1 MAHEK
6 GKAVAAFRPRIE
18 QMEATI
24 RALAADSRNVMFG
37 EHALDRME
45 ERGITT
51 LDALRVL
58 QKGDMAGTPVPGGRA
73 GEWKC
78 KITARVKG
86 ARDVGVVTIVIHNRR
101 LFIKTV
107 EWEDL

>member
-1 MAHEK
+1 MADNER
-6 GKAVAAFRPRIE
+6 GAVAAFRPRPDKLLVV
-18 QMEATI
+18 I
-24 RALAADSRNVMFG
+24 RQAAADTKKVLFG

-58 QKGDMAGTPVPGGRA
+58 RTGEIADPPEPGRSR

-78 KITARVKG
+78 KVTAPIKGNREIGVIT
-86 ARDVGVVTIVIHNRR
+86 VVMMSGR

>member
-1 MAHEK
+1 MAHEQ
-6 GKAVAAFRPRIE
+6 GKAVTEFRPRID

-24 RALAADSRNVMFG
+24 RAVAADSRNVLFG

-58 QKGDMAGTPVPGGRA
+58 KKGNMAQPPVPGRRT

-78 KITARVKG
+78 KIIAQVKG
-86 ARDVGVVTIVIHNRR
+86 AREVGVVTIVIHNRR